1 MITLAKSLIKTWKK
15 LLDNGEKKK
24 EESGGDRVKEE
35 RKKEEDKRDKARMEV
50 KGSFTGDEVRS
61 RYASVAAPVSAM
73 IGNVLSIQFHPRCRD
88 LLLGAI
94 KGDELPEGID
104 MCRWSQ
110 RRKWISWLSHLRLAS

>member
-1 MITLAKSLIKTWKK
+1 MYNDKVLGIVKQNLQVITLAKSLIKTWKK

-61 RYASVAAPVSAM
+61 RYASSARFWTEWKNL
-73 IGNVLSIQFHPRCRD
+73 IHSIYSRCRD

-110 RRKWISWLSHLRLAS
+110 

>member
-1 MITLAKSLIKTWKK
+1 MTVNALRKSSNDDEVRIDKALSIVKQNLQVITLAKSLIKTWKK

-61 RYASVAAPVSAM
+61 RYASGASFSTEWKHL
-73 IGNVLSIQFHPRCRD
+73 IHSI
-88 LLLGAI
+88 
-94 KGDELPEGID
+94 
-104 MCRWSQ
+104 S
-110 RRKWISWLSHLRLAS
+110 S

>member
-24 EESGGDRVKEE
+24 DESGGDRVKEE

-61 RYASVAAPVSAM
+61 RYSSGASFCTEWKNL
-73 IGNVLSIQFHPRCRD
+73 IHSI
-88 LLLGAI
+88 
-94 KGDELPEGID
+94 
-104 MCRWSQ
+104 S
-110 RRKWISWLSHLRLAS
+110 S

>member
-1 MITLAKSLIKTWKK
+1 MTVNALRKSSNDDEVITLAKSLIKTWKK
-15 LLDNGEKKK
+15 LLDNG
-24 EESGGDRVKEE
+24 E

-61 RYASVAAPVSAM
+61 R
-73 IGNVLSIQFHPRCRD
+73 CRD

-104 MCRWSQ
+104 MCRCED
-110 RRKWISWLSHLRLAS
+110 LATSLEESICADVKTWPPVR